1 MSNGIAI
8 SIAPGELR
16 LLVARANGSIKP
28 IDQLTAELPE
38 GAVMAGLQSPNLPDV
53 AVVSDALRA
62 LADESEARGERRAM
76 VSVLIPDAAVRMTL
90 VPLEGAEPR
99 RNEGDAMARW
109 ALRDLLPVGDGGARI
124 DWSVVS
130 QEAAEPAAKWLLAIG
145 ADAAV
150 VQEYESVVE
159 ALGWTAGRV
168 VPLTLGLAVGAGG
181 ATVNEDPTAARLV
194 LSGVGD
200 QVACL
205 VEADGVPRLHRAWR
219 GAAPDLALE
228 LPNVQR
234 YVDQRLDLS
243 IVEAVVAGP
252 EGWRQRAATA
262 CEALGWEV
270 HVLSSWSAHLG
281 AVRT

>member
-1 MSNGIAI
+1 M
-8 SIAPGELR
+8 
-16 LLVARANGSIKP
+16 
-28 IDQLTAELPE
+28 
-38 GAVMAGLQSPNLPDV
+38 
-53 AVVSDALRA
+53 
-62 LADESEARGERRAM
+62 
-76 VSVLIPDAAVRMTL
+76 
-90 VPLEGAEPR
+90 
-99 RNEGDAMARW
+99 
-109 ALRDLLPVGDGGARI
+109 
-124 DWSVVS
+124 
-130 QEAAEPAAKWLLAIG
+130 
-145 ADAAV
+145 

-181 ATVNEDPTAARLV
+181 ATVNEDPAAARLV

-205 VEADGVPRLHRAWR
+205 VEAGGVPRLHRAWR

-262 CEALGWEV
+262 CEALGWAV

>member
-1 MSNGIAI
+1 LSNGIAV

-28 IDQLTAELPE
+28 IDQLTEELPE
-38 GAVMAGLQSPNLPDV
+38 GAVLAGLQAPNLPDV
-53 AVVSDALRA
+53 GVVSEALRTM
-62 LADESEARGERRAM
+62 ADASEARGERRAM
-76 VSVLIPDAAVRMTL
+76 VSVLIPDAAVRLTL

-99 RNEGDAMARW
+99 RAEGDAMARW
-109 ALRDLLPVGDGGARI
+109 ALRDLLPVGDGDASI
-124 DWSVVS
+124 DWSVVA
-130 QEAAEPAAKWLLAIG
+130 QESAEPAAKWLLAIG

-150 VQEYESVVE
+150 VREYESVVE

-181 ATVNEDPTAARLV
+181 ATVNEDPGAARLV

-228 LPNVQR
+228 LPGIQR
-234 YVDQRLDLS
+234 YVDQRLDLT
-243 IVEAVVAGP
+243 IVDAVVAGP

-262 CEALGWEV
+262 CEALGWTV